1 MGLHEGYQRLMPFVV
16 LEGIDGSG
24 KSTAAREIQRHL
36 EAGGITCAV
45 LREPTE
51 KTDASRE
58 IRRILRTAAEIDAA
72 TSRHLLDLFRI
83 DRVWDIKNQIKPA
96 LLRGAVVLLDRY
108 YLSTAAYQAG
118 NREQVAEI
126 MKSYLGDT
134 EILQPDMVIYLDL
147 PVGIALKRLEKRG
160 KPDAFESEPR
170 LKLVAANYGEALALF
185 RKAQPA
191 TPVLEMTGEL
201 SDEDFQ
207 ALAERIITQ
216 ARDKK

>member
-1 MGLHEGYQRLMPFVV
+1 MPFVV

-24 KSTAAREIQRHL
+24 KSTAAHEIHTRL
-36 EAGGITCAV
+36 EAQGVASAV

-58 IRRILRTAAEIDAA
+58 IRRILRTATEIDAA
-72 TSRHLLDLFRI
+72 TSKHLLDLFRI

-147 PVGIALKRLEKRG
+147 PIGIAVSRLEKRG
-160 KPDAFESEPR
+160 KPDAFESEGR

-191 TPVLEMTGEL
+191 TPVIEMTGEL
-201 SDEDFQ
+201 TGVDFQ
-207 ALAERIITQ
+207 AVAQKIVTQ